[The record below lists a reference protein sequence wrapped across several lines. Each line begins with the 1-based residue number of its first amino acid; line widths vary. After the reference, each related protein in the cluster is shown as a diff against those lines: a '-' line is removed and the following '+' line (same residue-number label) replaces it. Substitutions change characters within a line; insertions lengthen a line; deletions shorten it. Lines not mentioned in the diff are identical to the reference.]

1 MRAARL
7 AWRPGITRR
16 ALSALLV
23 LGAALSLPGALPAG
37 EDAFQALALTRV
49 NPPAATKDFTAPAPG
64 GGQVRLA
71 SYRGKVVLLNFWATW
86 CPPCLVEMPAMERL
100 HGRLR
105 DKGFVVLAIS
115 LDADE
120 GAVPPFLKE
129 HGFTFPVG
137 LDSRQRLAALYGV
150 RALPSTF
157 LLDRKGR
164 IVAQALGP
172 REWDGPAALAVI
184 DTLLGQR

>member
-1 MRAARL
+1 MRARA
-7 AWRPGITRR
+7 ASIRR
-16 ALSALLV
+16 WALLT
-23 LGAALSLPGALPAG
+23 LTLTAALTLPGTLPAG

-49 NPPAATKDFTAPAPG
+49 NPPAAAKDFTAPAPG
-64 GGQVRLA
+64 GGQVSLA
-71 SYRGKVVLLNFWATW
+71 SYRGKVVFLNFWATW

-137 LDSRQRLAALYGV
+137 LDSRQRVAALYGV
-150 RALPSTF
+150 LALPSTF

-164 IVAQALGP
+164 VVAQALGP